1 VSPRDNRN
9 GWLAGVPLLLLA
21 CLVPPFVLFVP
32 IAFALAGLAGL
43 AIARWELL
51 VVPVLVGFVIALDET
66 ALGVAWTVV
75 LALGIAG
82 GVGLRLRRRSAVAGS
97 VALGVVGSTL
107 ALVIL
112 FGGYLNSREGACNDT
127 RALDDRHPQAV
138 EFREGES
145 AWGQTCEAIGPAG
158 EVLGRQTYPKREHWA
173 MAGLALVA
181 PFGVRGLRR
190 RPTT

>member
-32 IAFALAGLAGL
+32 VAFALAGLAGL

-51 VVPVLVGFVIALDET
+51 VVPVLVGLLVALYEPS
-66 ALGVAWTVV
+66 LGVAWGIV

-97 VALGVVGSTL
+97 IVLGVIGTAA

-127 RALDDRHPQAV
+127 RALSERHPQAV

-145 AWGQTCEAIGPAG
+145 AWGQTCEAIGPSG
-158 EVLGRQTYPKREHWA
+158 QVLGRQTYPKRVHWA

-181 PFGVRGLRR
+181 PFGVRRASSAGRH
-190 RPTT
+190 